1 MKGITEAIV
10 YRTSDGQQFDDQE
23 SANRHEL
30 RLQNAGRVEKFLD
43 ANYPKA
49 EEGAKQGPSRAI
61 AKKAVEQFLEGG
73 F

>member
-10 YRTSDGQQFDDQE
+10 YRTSDGQQFETQE
-23 SANRHEL
+23 EAAKHEL
-30 RLQNAGRVEKFLD
+30 RIQNAGRVEKFLD

-49 EEGAKQGPSRAI
+49 EEGAKQGPSRSI
-61 AKKAVEQFLEGG
+61 AKKAVEQFLEGE